1 MRRARARTSLGR
13 FGSSSAGWLRRHVGD
28 KYVKA
33 AVSGDLRSRSAF
45 KLLEMNDKYEIVKA
59 NSRVLDLGAAPGGWS
74 LTLRDKV
81 VRGGRI
87 VAVDLL
93 EMAPI
98 QGVDFVRGD
107 FTLQATQQQ
116 VSRLLPAI
124 DVILSDAL
132 MNTSGHRDTDHF
144 RSMELVEAIL
154 VFAEACPRPLPTLLA
169 KYYRGGEEATLLR
182 RCRSAGYANV
192 RTIKPDASRKE
203 SREVYLLCKA

>member
-1 MRRARARTSLGR
+1 MT
-13 FGSSSAGWLRRHVGD
+13 
-28 KYVKA
+28 
-33 AVSGDLRSRSAF
+33 GDLRSRSAF
-45 KLLEMNDKYEIVKA
+45 KFLEMNDKYEIVKP

-74 LTLRDKV
+74 LVLRDKV
-81 VRGGRI
+81 VRGNLGGRI

-116 VSRLLPAI
+116 VGRLLPVI

-132 MNTSGHRDTDHF
+132 MNTSGHRETDHI

-154 VFAEACPRPLPTLLA
+154 AFAEACPRPLPTLLA
-169 KYYRGGEEATLLR
+169 KYYRGGEEARMLQ
-182 RCRSAGYANV
+182 RCRAAGYANV

-203 SREVYLLCKA
+203 SREVYLLCCKR